1 MLHRDQIIIQ
11 KILSEIDV
19 GIDMMD
25 KAELN
30 VFLADEKL
38 KRAISMTV
46 LNIGELVKNITEETR
61 KGYPQV
67 PWKAIAG
74 MRDITAHKYQ
84 TLRMEDVYYTV
95 QKDFPVLKE
104 QLSGILLMGDL

>member
-1 MLHRDQIIIQ
+1 MLHRDRIIIQ

-19 GIDMMD
+19 GIDMMG

-30 VFLADEKL
+30 AFLTDEKL

-61 KGYPQV
+61 KEYPQI

-95 QKDFPVLKE
+95 QKDFPALKE
-104 QLSGILLMGDL
+104 QLDGILSKNMS